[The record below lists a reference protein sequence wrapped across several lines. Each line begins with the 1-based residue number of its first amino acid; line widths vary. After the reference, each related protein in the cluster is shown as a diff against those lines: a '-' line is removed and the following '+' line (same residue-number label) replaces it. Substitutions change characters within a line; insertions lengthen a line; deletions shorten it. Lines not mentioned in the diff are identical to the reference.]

1 MKKRLIALFCIVLAA
16 FSLTA
21 CSRRSQRAV
30 ENMFDDASTIIEDLG
45 DQLSDMFSR

>member
-1 MKKRLIALFCIVLAA
+1 MKKKLIVLFCIVLAA

-30 ENMFDDASTIIEDLG
+30 ENMFDDASDIIEDFG
-45 DQLSDMFSR
+45 NQLADLFD